1 MQENK
6 VTCIL
11 CPRGCTIEKKEQG
24 GTFEFVGFGC
34 KRGLEWAK
42 VEFTDPKRILTTT
55 VHVKSGEIEFVPVR
69 TNLPIPKEKIFEAIS
84 ILKGIEVLAPV
95 EIGSVIVKNI
105 LDTGADV
112 IATRRVGKKDSL
124 DD

>member
-1 MQENK
+1 MQGNK

-11 CPRGCTIEKKEQG
+11 CPRGCTIEKKDQG
-24 GTFEFVGFGC
+24 GTFEFTGFGC

-42 VEFTDPKRILTTT
+42 EEFINPKRILTTT
-55 VHVKSGEIEFVPVR
+55 VHVKNGEIEFVPVR
-69 TNLPIPKEKIFEAIS
+69 TNLPIPKAKIFEVIS

-95 EIGSVIVKNI
+95 EIGSVIVRNI

-112 IATRRVGKKDSL
+112 VTTRRVGKKNLS

>member
-1 MQENK
+1 MQKNK

-11 CPRGCTIEKKEQG
+11 CPRGCIIEKKEQG

-34 KRGLEWAK
+34 TRGMKWAK
-42 VEFTDPKRILTTT
+42 EEFTNPKRILTTT

-69 TNLPIPKEKIFEAIS
+69 TTKPIPKEKIFEAIS

-112 IATRRVGKKDSL
+112 VTTRRVGQKESL
-124 DD
+124 DN

>member
-24 GTFEFVGFGC
+24 GTFEFAGFGC

-42 VEFTDPKRILTTT
+42 VEFTNPKRILTTT

-95 EIGSVIVKNI
+95 EIGSVIEKNI

-112 IATRRVGKKDSL
+112 IATRRVGKKDSS